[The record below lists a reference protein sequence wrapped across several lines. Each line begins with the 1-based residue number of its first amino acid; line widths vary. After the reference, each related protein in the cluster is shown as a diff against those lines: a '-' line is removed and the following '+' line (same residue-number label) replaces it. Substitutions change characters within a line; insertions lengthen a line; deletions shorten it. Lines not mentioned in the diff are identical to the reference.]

1 MMSSIPNNNSS
12 TADSQMTGIAN
23 PVETLSAVDFSDYS
37 QGLLQTYQEGDQEV
51 AASSQ
56 ALNSRQGFTVGGLG
70 LMIGYA
76 DASELIDAPA
86 IYHVPN
92 VPSWFVGII
101 NLHGVVIPVFDL
113 SDYVGV
119 AKADSKHKK
128 LLILGQRNEA
138 VAIIIDGLPQRLRW
152 SAEQRVE
159 KSSAPSLL
167 SAHIT
172 AACLID
178 DDLWFDLDS
187 ESLCQAFESMLE

>member
-1 MMSSIPNNNSS
+1 MSSSS
-12 TADSQMTGIAN
+12 NDHLLSAGSHATGLVK
-23 PVETLSAVDFSDYS
+23 PVEALSAVDFSDYS
-37 QGLLQTYQEGDQEV
+37 QGLLQTYQEGDQDV
-51 AASSQ
+51 SVSSQ
-56 ALNSRQGFTVGGLG
+56 VINARQGFTVGGIG

-76 DASELIDAPA
+76 DASELIDMPA

-113 SDYVGV
+113 ADYVGV
-119 AKADSKHKK
+119 EKSKARQQK

-138 VAIIIDGLPQRLRW
+138 VAVIIDGLPKRLRW
-152 SAEQRVE
+152 SADQQVEQ
-159 KSSAPSLL
+159 SSAPKKL

-178 DDLWFDLDS
+178 ENLWFDVDS
-187 ESLCQAFESMLE
+187 ESLCQALESMLE

>member
-1 MMSSIPNNNSS
+1 MSSSS
-12 TADSQMTGIAN
+12 NDHLSSADSHAAGLVK
-23 PVETLSAVDFSDYS
+23 PVEALSAVDFSDYS
-37 QGLLQTYQEGDQEV
+37 QGLLQTYQEGDQGV
-51 AASSQ
+51 SASSQ
-56 ALNSRQGFTVGGLG
+56 IINARQGFTVGGLG

-76 DASELIDAPA
+76 DASELIDMPA

-113 SDYVGV
+113 ADYVGV
-119 AKADSKHKK
+119 EKSKSRQQK

-138 VAIIIDGLPQRLRW
+138 VAVIIDGLPKRLRW
-152 SAEQRVE
+152 SADQQVEQ
-159 KSSAPSLL
+159 SSAPKTL

-178 DDLWFDLDS
+178 ENLWFDVDS
-187 ESLCQAFESMLE
+187 ESLCQALESMLE